1 MHISIPLIVSQCR
14 PWLPVHL
21 LLGFLGGLFGE
32 LPSNQVAYGLCD
44 DHSPFADFYTGEL
57 SGFDHPFDG
66 IAALEIQ
73 LPLRSGY

>member
-1 MHISIPLIVSQCR
+1 MTMAAGSSSFR
-14 PWLPVHL
+14 
-21 LLGFLGGLFGE
+21 FLGGLFGE
-32 LPSNQVAYGLCD
+32 LPSNQVAHGLRD
-44 DHSPFADFYTGEL
+44 DHSPLADFYTGEL